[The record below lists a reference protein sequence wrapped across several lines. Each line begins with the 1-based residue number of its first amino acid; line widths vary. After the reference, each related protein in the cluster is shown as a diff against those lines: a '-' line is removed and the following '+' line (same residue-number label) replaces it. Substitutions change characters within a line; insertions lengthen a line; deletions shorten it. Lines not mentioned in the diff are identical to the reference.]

1 MFTTV
6 RLRFPGLAGRVSV
19 SEIMQHFLSR
29 GLPPLAVFS
38 QRMPVEAMSCQ
49 TSPLLHPAGTPHT
62 LSRACT
68 HTHTLP
74 PPFCLHCT
82 LAVIPQRVQ
91 VGSFFFFFFPNTKVP
106 LHGSFASCQILL
118 GLLEPSVSCSGDAPF
133 PA

>member
-38 QRMPVEAMSCQ
+38 QRMPVEATSCQ

-62 LSRACT
+62 LAHT
-68 HTHTLP
+68 HTHTSTTFLST
-74 PPFCLHCT
+74 LHIGCDPSAST
-82 LAVIPQRVQ
+82 SWV
-91 VGSFFFFFFPNTKVP
+91 FFLFLFFFPNTKVP